1 MAALSL
7 CKDESKS
14 TDTDNVKFF
23 ETVIFPILIGKITL

>member
-23 ETVIFPILIGKITL
+23 ETVIFPILKGKITL